1 MEGQMT
7 DTDLVNWVE
16 KTGFAVLP
24 PAQRSRDSGGI
35 PLWAVIV
42 PSLGFK
48 IAHGE
53 TWREA
58 VEAGIEADKTGV
70 TT

>member
-1 MEGQMT
+1 MT
-7 DTDLVNWVE
+7 DTDLVNWIE
-16 KTGFAVLP
+16 KVGFAVLP
-24 PAQRSRDSGGI
+24 PAQRKMDGCI
-35 PLWAVIV
+35 PLWGVIV

-48 IAHGE
+48 IAHGA

-58 VEAGIEADKTGV
+58 VAAGIEADRTGV